1 MSKPLILVLGDQ
13 LSHDLPSLQAL
24 PDGAVIALCEVA
36 DEGRYVPHHPQ
47 KIAMML
53 AAMRHF
59 ADELR
64 ARGLRVHY
72 SALDAPD
79 NTQSLVSE
87 AERLARHYGCD
98 EIRVVRPGEWRLW
111 EAFKAREAGPLP
123 WRLLEDSRFYTT
135 PEAFAAWMRGRKQ
148 PRLEHFYRTQRRASG
163 LLMEADTP
171 LGGKWNYDADNRH
184 PLADAPPLPAPLRH
198 APDAITRDV
207 LELVAEHF
215 GEHFGRLEDFDW
227 PVTRAQARAEL
238 ADFLETRLAHFGRYQ
253 DAISDEAPRLFHSRL
268 AAALNLGLLSPRETC
283 EAAEREYLEGRAPLN
298 SVEGFIRQILGWREY
313 VRGLYWTRMPD
324 YKRGN
329 HLEASRGLPSCYW
342 SGDTELRC
350 LRRAIEMTR
359 DHAYAHHIQRLMV
372 TGNFALLCGVAP
384 QALCDWYLAVYA
396 DACEW
401 VELPNTLGMVL
412 HADGGLMGS
421 KPYCASGKY
430 IDRMSDHCRHCRYDP
445 KRVTGTHACPLNA
458 LYWHFLMRHRDR
470 LASNPRMRLIY
481 AGLERMGEAKRE
493 AIRQQAEAFLEGL
506 ACETAPRWA
515 GGDQAHQHALGYRY
529 RESSP

>member
-1 MSKPLILVLGDQ
+1 MSKPLILILGDQ
-13 LSHDLPSLQAL
+13 LSHDLPSLADL
-24 PDGAVIALCEVA
+24 PDAAVIALCEVA

-64 ARGLRVHY
+64 ERGLRVHY
-72 SALDAPD
+72 SALDSPD
-79 NTQSLVSE
+79 NTQSLVGE
-87 AERLARHYGCD
+87 AERLAHHHGCD
-98 EIRVVRPGEWRLW
+98 EIRVTRPGEWRLW
-111 EAFKAREAGPLP
+111 EAFRARQAGPLP

-135 PEAFAAWMRGRKQ
+135 PDDFAAWMRGRKQ
-148 PRLEHFYRTQRRASG
+148 PRLEHFYRAQRRATG
-163 LLMEADTP
+163 LLMAGDAP
-171 LGGKWNYDADNRH
+171 LGGQWNYDADNRQ
-184 PLADAPPLPAPLRH
+184 PLDDAPPPPRPPRH
-198 APDAITRDV
+198 RADAITEAV
-207 LELVAEHF
+207 LELVGEHF
-215 GEHFGRLEDFDW
+215 GEHFGRLEGFDW

-238 ADFLETRLAHFGRYQ
+238 DDFLAARLPHFGRYQ
-253 DAISDEAPRLFHSRL
+253 DAISDTAPWLFHSRL
-268 AAALNLGLLSPRETC
+268 AAALNLGLLSPREVC

-313 VRGLYWTRMPD
+313 VRGLYWTRMPA

-329 HLEASRGLPSCYW
+329 HLGASRGLPSCYW

-372 TGNFALLCGVAP
+372 TGNFALLCGVSP

-445 KRVTGTHACPLNA
+445 KRLTGTHACPLNS
-458 LYWHFLMRHRDR
+458 LYWHFLMRHREP
-470 LASNPRMRLIY
+470 LADNPRMRLIY
-481 AGLERMGEAKRE
+481 AGLARMSEAKRE
-493 AIRQQAEAFLEGL
+493 AITQQAEAFLARL
-506 ACETAPRWA
+506 ACDTAPRWE
-515 GGDQAHQHALGYRY
+515 GGGEAKRHAKGYRKEK
-529 RESSP
+529 RE